1 MHLFADGIT
10 RHEAAW
16 LLYFLI
22 SRKFTVL
29 AAVQAAIRN
38 YCNWS
43 RDVRIPPLP
52 ANVSEGI
59 TGRLPRPDAT
69 ISMSASQTTKFALH
83 RCAEPAS
90 PSLMHTGAAPALI
103 VV

>member
-10 RHEAAW
+10 RHETAW

-22 SRKFTVL
+22 PRKFTVL

-38 YCNWS
+38 YRKWS

-59 TGRLPRPDAT
+59 TG
-69 ISMSASQTTKFALH
+69 
-83 RCAEPAS
+83 
-90 PSLMHTGAAPALI
+90 
-103 VV
+103 